1 MVQKKKQCKRNEKT
15 VQKLSAAPSG
25 KPSHKTCIAVQT
37 QPQKKRQ
44 KRKKRMIGKRR
55 LYVAAKKG
63 KPRTRHAA
71 ARTGNVQ
78 YPQKRTAEKCQRTDD
93 RSINK
98 VPQQDVSFLIGGIAG
113 TQITQFHTTIIP
125 NKQRFVNYFN

>member
-1 MVQKKKQCKRNEKT
+1 
-15 VQKLSAAPSG
+15 
-25 KPSHKTCIAVQT
+25 
-37 QPQKKRQ
+37 
-44 KRKKRMIGKRR
+44 MIGKRR

-71 ARTGNVQ
+71 AWAGNAEN
-78 YPQKRTAEKCQRTDD
+78 PQKRTAEKCQRTDD

-113 TQITQFHTTIIP
+113 KQITQFHTIIIP

>member
-1 MVQKKKQCKRNEKT
+1 
-15 VQKLSAAPSG
+15 
-25 KPSHKTCIAVQT
+25 
-37 QPQKKRQ
+37 
-44 KRKKRMIGKRR
+44 MIGKRR
-55 LYVAAKKG
+55 LYVAAKKR

-71 ARTGNVQ
+71 ARTGNAEN
-78 YPQKRTAEKCQRTDD
+78 PQKRTAEKHKRTDD

-113 TQITQFHTTIIP
+113 KQITQFHTTIIP

>member
-71 ARTGNVQ
+71 AWAWNVQ
-78 YPQKRTAEKCQRTDD
+78 YPQKRTAEKHKRTDGGKIGD
-93 RSINK
+93 
-98 VPQQDVSFLIGGIAG
+98 VPQKNLSLLFGGIAG
-113 TQITQFHTTIIP
+113 
-125 NKQRFVNYFN
+125 K